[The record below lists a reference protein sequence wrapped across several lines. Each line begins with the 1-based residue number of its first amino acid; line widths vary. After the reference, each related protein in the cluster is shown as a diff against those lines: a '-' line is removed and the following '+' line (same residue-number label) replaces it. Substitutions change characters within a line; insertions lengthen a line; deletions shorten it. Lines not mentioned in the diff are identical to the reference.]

1 MTGVIVVARFD
12 VHRRLDGPGYLIDL
26 QANILR
32 DLNTRFVAPLLPP
45 GDAPLPAVR
54 LNPVLTVEGRPHVMV
69 TQFAGTVPVADLG
82 PCVDNLTAEDTVIVA
97 ALDMLI
103 GA

>member
-1 MTGVIVVARFD
+1 MARFD
-12 VHRRLDGPGYLIDL
+12 IHRRLDGPGYLLDL

-45 GDAPLPAVR
+45 NEAPRPAAR
-54 LNPVLTVEGRPHVMV
+54 LNPIFTIEGEPHVMV
-69 TQFAGTVPVADLG
+69 TQFAGAVRVSELG
-82 PCVDNLTAEDTVIVA
+82 PCVGNLLSDDTAIVA
-97 ALDMLI
+97 ALDMLT

>member
-1 MTGVIVVARFD
+1 MARFD
-12 VHRRLDGPGYLIDL
+12 IHRRLDGPGYLLDL

-45 GDAPLPAVR
+45 NEAPRPAAR
-54 LNPVLTVEGRPHVMV
+54 LNPIFTIESGPHVMV
-69 TQFAGTVPVADLG
+69 TQFAGAVRVSELG
-82 PCVDNLTAEDTVIVA
+82 PCVGNLLSDDTAIVA
-97 ALDMLI
+97 ALDMLT

>member
-1 MTGVIVVARFD
+1 MARFD
-12 VHRRLDGPGYLIDL
+12 VYRRLDGPGYLLDL
-26 QANILR
+26 QADLLR

-45 GDAPLPAVR
+45 DDAPRPAAR
-54 LNPVLTVEGRPHVMV
+54 LNPAFSIEGRPHVMV
-69 TQFAGTVPVADLG
+69 TQFSGAVRLAELG
-82 PCVDNLTAEDTVIVA
+82 PRVGSLLSEDTAIVA

>member
-1 MTGVIVVARFD
+1 MARFD
-12 VHRRLDGPGYLIDL
+12 VHRRLDGSGYLLDL

-45 GDAPLPAVR
+45 NEAPRPAAR
-54 LNPVLTVEGRPHVMV
+54 LNPIFTIEGQPHVMV
-69 TQFAGTVPVADLG
+69 TQFAGAVRNAELG
-82 PCVDNLTAEDTVIVA
+82 PWVGNLLSEDTAIVA

>member
-1 MTGVIVVARFD
+1 MARFD
-12 VHRRLDGPGYLIDL
+12 IHRRLDGPGYLLDL

-45 GDAPLPAVR
+45 NEAPRPAAR
-54 LNPVLTVEGRPHVMV
+54 LNPAFTIEGQPHVMV
-69 TQFAGTVPVADLG
+69 TQFAGAVRVSELG
-82 PCVDNLTAEDTVIVA
+82 PCVGSLLSEDTAIVA

>member
-1 MTGVIVVARFD
+1 MARFD
-12 VHRRLDGPGYLIDL
+12 VHRRLDGSGYLLDL

-32 DLNTRFVAPLLPP
+32 DLNTRFVAPLLPLNE
-45 GDAPLPAVR
+45 APRPAAG
-54 LNPVLTVEGRPHVMV
+54 LNPVFTIEGQPHVMV
-69 TQFAGTVPVADLG
+69 TQFAGAVRVSELG
-82 PCVDNLTAEDTVIVA
+82 PCVASLMSEDTAIVA

>member
-1 MTGVIVVARFD
+1 MARFD
-12 VHRRLDGPGYLIDL
+12 VHRRLDGPGYLLDL

-45 GDAPLPAVR
+45 GEAPLAAKR
-54 LNPVLTVEGRPHVMV
+54 LNPVFSVEGRPHVMV
-69 TQFAGTVPVADLG
+69 TQFAGAVLIADLG
-82 PCVDNLTAEDTVIVA
+82 PCVGSLLSEDTAIVA
-97 ALDMLI
+97 ALDMLT

>member
-1 MTGVIVVARFD
+1 MARFD
-12 VHRRLDGPGYLIDL
+12 IHRRLDGPGYLLDL

-45 GDAPLPAVR
+45 NEAPRPAAR
-54 LNPVLTVEGRPHVMV
+54 LNPAFTIESQPHVMV
-69 TQFAGTVPVADLG
+69 TQFAGAVRVSELG
-82 PCVDNLTAEDTVIVA
+82 HCVGSLLSEDTAIVA

>member
-1 MTGVIVVARFD
+1 MARFD
-12 VHRRLDGPGYLIDL
+12 VHRRLDGPGYLLDL

-45 GDAPLPAVR
+45 NEAPRPAAR
-54 LNPVLTVEGRPHVMV
+54 LNPVFTIEGQPQVMV
-69 TQFAGTVPVADLG
+69 TQFAGAVQIAELG
-82 PCVDNLTAEDTVIVA
+82 PQVGNLLSEDTAIVA

-103 GA
+103 GS

>member
-1 MTGVIVVARFD
+1 MGRFD
-12 VHRRLDGPGYLIDL
+12 IHRRLDGPGYLLDL

-45 GDAPLPAVR
+45 NDAPRPASR
-54 LNPVLTVEGRPHVMV
+54 LNPIFTIEGQPHIMV
-69 TQFAGTVPVADLG
+69 TQFAGAVRISELG
-82 PCVDNLTAEDTVIVA
+82 PCVGNLQPEDTAIVA
-97 ALDMLI
+97 ALDMLT

>member
-1 MTGVIVVARFD
+1 MARFD
-12 VHRRLDGPGYLIDL
+12 VHRRLDGPGYLLDL

-45 GDAPLPAVR
+45 HGAPQPAVR
-54 LNPVLTVEGRPHVMV
+54 LNPVFTIEDSPHVMV
-69 TQFAGTVPVADLG
+69 TQFAGAVHVSELG
-82 PCVDNLTAEDTVIVA
+82 PCVGSLLSEDTIIMA
-97 ALDMLI
+97 ALDLLT

>member
-1 MTGVIVVARFD
+1 MARFD
-12 VHRRLDGPGYLIDL
+12 VHRRLDGSGYLLDL

-45 GDAPLPAVR
+45 NEAPRPAER
-54 LNPVLTVEGRPHVMV
+54 LNPVFTFEGQPHIMV
-69 TQFAGTVPVADLG
+69 TQFAGAVRVSDLG
-82 PCVDNLTAEDTVIVA
+82 PCVGNLLSEDTTIVA

>member
-1 MTGVIVVARFD
+1 MARFD
-12 VHRRLDGPGYLIDL
+12 IHRRLDGPGYLLDL

-45 GDAPLPAVR
+45 NEAPRPATL
-54 LNPVLTVEGRPHVMV
+54 LNPVFMIEGEPQVMV
-69 TQFAGTVPVADLG
+69 TQFAGAVHVSELG
-82 PCVDNLTAEDTVIVA
+82 PCVGNLLSEDTIIVA
-97 ALDMLI
+97 ALDRLI